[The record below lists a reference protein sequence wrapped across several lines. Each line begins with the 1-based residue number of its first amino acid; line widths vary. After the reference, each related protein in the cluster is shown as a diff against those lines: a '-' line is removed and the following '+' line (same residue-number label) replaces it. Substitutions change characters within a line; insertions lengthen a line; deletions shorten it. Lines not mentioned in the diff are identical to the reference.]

1 MGANVEEYFFRDTLK
16 LWNNLPKSILSRDL
30 EDFKSKM
37 KSGFQPPKYK
47 HFSKDQNWNEYF
59 QTLNFQNTDVN
70 IVMTILYLPNDVN
83 FMSADV

>member
-30 EDFKSKM
+30 EDFKSEM

-47 HFSKDQNWNEYF
+47 HFSKDQNWKPSLKKNSGWLDPMF
-59 QTLNFQNTDVN
+59 NVLSCVASLGP
-70 IVMTILYLPNDVN
+70 V
-83 FMSADV
+83 